1 VHWLK
6 HWHPFLIPL
15 ILAVSRILTK
25 ARFAEY
31 PWPVLSSD
39 LCFFGVSFYVW
50 ALTVRMSEVKVCPP
64 NRALT
69 KGDGEGTYVLIFLI
83 VNFVCSILFYPTTPC
98 VSVAVMTAEILFAI
112 LVGIGSPIYLRAR
125 AFA

>member
-1 VHWLK
+1 
-6 HWHPFLIPL
+6 
-15 ILAVSRILTK
+15 
-25 ARFAEY
+25 
-31 PWPVLSSD
+31 
-39 LCFFGVSFYVW
+39 
-50 ALTVRMSEVKVCPP
+50 MSEVKVCPP